1 MKLKTSL
8 IILLTVAGCFF
19 FRNCHLAFGQTTSR
33 EIEETA
39 EKTYPEDGHDV
50 NAITALTSI
59 SRAIGELQGQI
70 RNEKKR
76 LHVVKTREERAEI
89 AEEIDKLK
97 ERADSLMANFETI
110 ATGIDRE
117 SFETRPQKRFDWKE
131 EVQILIGPIMNEL
144 KGMTARPRL
153 IENLRVQVAYYEKQI
168 AIIKDALENIHVN
181 ITQTTDEN
189 LKSKLTDLENTWYD
203 KGKNASSQ
211 LTVVKYQLAE
221 KLRERNT
228 LLESGQNIVRVFF
241 KSRGRNFIMAVFAF
255 LVVFFSLRYVHRY
268 IYKISPIRR
277 TVTGSFYFRLAD
289 VVYHVLTFVAAT
301 AALLIVLYVCGD
313 WVLLGLA
320 FVFVFGLIWTAKQ
333 TLPRF
338 YDQCTILLNL
348 GTVKEHE
355 RVIYNGLPW
364 RVASLQINTYLV
376 NPELKGGTIRLP
388 LRELKDVRSRPY
400 HPDEP
405 WFPSKESDWV
415 ILADGTLGK
424 VIIQT
429 PEVVQLAIA
438 GGSCKTYPTTD
449 FLTQNPLNISKSFRI
464 SVVFGI
470 DYQYQH
476 IATGEIPDK
485 LKEYLQAELINEG
498 YEEHVISLIVEFKE
512 MGDSSIDYDILV
524 DFSGRVAKDY
534 YKLSRVIQKIAM
546 NAASKY
552 GWEIPYTT
560 FTINHNQSEANR
572 ESTPILPPRGEF
584 CR

>member
-8 IILLTVAGCFF
+8 IILLIVAGCFL
-19 FRNCHLAFGQTTSR
+19 FRNYYFAFGQTANQET
-33 EIEETA
+33 EETD
-39 EKTYPEDGHDV
+39 EKAAPEGCNDA
-50 NAITALTSI
+50 NAVTALTSI
-59 SRAIGELQGQI
+59 SQAIGELQGQI
-70 RNEKKR
+70 KSEKKR
-76 LHVVKTREERAEI
+76 LQVIKTQEERAEI
-89 AEEIDKLK
+89 AEGIDKLK
-97 ERADSLMANFETI
+97 ERIESLKGNFEAI
-110 ATGIDRE
+110 ATGVDRE
-117 SFETRPQKRFDWKE
+117 TFDTRPQKRFDWKE

-144 KGMTARPRL
+144 KSMTARPRL

-168 AIIKDALENIHVN
+168 AIIKDALENIHVH
-181 ITQTTDEN
+181 IAQAKDEN
-189 LKSKLTDLENTWYD
+189 LKTKLIDLENTWYD

-211 LTVVKYQLAE
+211 LTVANYQLAE
-221 KLRERNT
+221 KLRERKT
-228 LLESGQNIVRVFF
+228 LLESGQSIVRVFF
-241 KSRGRNFIMAVFAF
+241 KSRGRNFILAVIAF
-255 LVVFFSLRYVHRY
+255 FVVFFSLRNIHRY
-268 IYKISPIRR
+268 IYKTSPIHR
-277 TVTGSFYFRLAD
+277 TVAGSFYVRLAN
-289 VVYHVLTFVAAT
+289 VLYHVLTFVVAT
-301 AALLIVLYVCGD
+301 AALLLVLYVCGD

-320 FVFVFGLIWTAKQ
+320 FVFIFGLIWTAKQ

-364 RVASLQINTYLV
+364 KVASLQLSTYLV
-376 NPELKGGTIRLP
+376 NPELKGGTLRLP
-388 LRELKDVRSRPY
+388 LRDLKDIRSRPY

-405 WFPSKESDWV
+405 WFPCKENDWV
-415 ILADGTLGK
+415 ILADGTLGR

-429 PEVVQLAIA
+429 PEVVQLAIG

-470 DYQYQH
+470 DYQYQN
-476 IATGEIPDK
+476 IATSEIPDK

-534 YKLSRVIQKIAM
+534 YKLSRVIQKIVM

-552 GWEIPYTT
+552 RWEIPYTT
-560 FTINHNQSEANR
+560 FTINHNQ
-572 ESTPILPPRGEF
+572 P
-584 CR
+584 

>member
-19 FRNCHLAFGQTTSR
+19 FQNCHLAFGQSADQR
-33 EIEETA
+33 IDETA
-39 EKTYPEDGHDV
+39 EKTAPEGGQVV
-50 NAITALTSI
+50 NAINALTSI
-59 SRAIGELQGQI
+59 SGAIGELQGQI
-70 RNEKKR
+70 INEKNR
-76 LHVVKTREERAEI
+76 LQRVEAQEERAEI
-89 AEEIDKLK
+89 TEEIDKLK

-110 ATGIDRE
+110 ATGVDRE
-117 SFETRPQKRFDWKE
+117 SFETRPKKHFDWKE

-144 KGMTARPRL
+144 KSLTARPRL
-153 IENLRVQVAYYEKQI
+153 IENLRVQAAYYEKQI
-168 AIIKDALENIHVN
+168 AIIKDALENIHAS
-181 ITQTTDEN
+181 IAHATDEN
-189 LKSKLTDLENTWYD
+189 LKSKLTNLENTWYD
-203 KGKNASSQ
+203 KGRNASSQ
-211 LTVVKYQLAE
+211 LTVINYQLAE

-228 LLESGQNIVRVFF
+228 LFESGQNIVRVFF
-241 KSRGRNFIMAVFAF
+241 KSRGRNFIMAVVAF
-255 LVVFFSLRYVHRY
+255 LVVFFFLRYVHQH
-268 IYKISPIRR
+268 IYKISPVHR

-289 VVYHVLTFVAAT
+289 VVYHVITFVAAT

-313 WVLLGLA
+313 WVLLGLS
-320 FVFVFGLIWTAKQ
+320 FVFIFGLIWTAKQ
-333 TLPRF
+333 TLPLF

-364 RVASLQINTYLV
+364 KVASLQISTYLV
-376 NPELKGGTIRLP
+376 NPELKGGTLRLP
-388 LRELKDVRSRPY
+388 LRELKDIRSRPY

-449 FLTQNPLNISKSFRI
+449 YLTQNPLNISKSFRI

-470 DYQYQH
+470 DYQYQD
-476 IATGEIPDK
+476 IATSEIPDK

-498 YEEHVISLIVEFKE
+498 YGEHVISLIVEFKE
-512 MGDSSIDYDILV
+512 MGDSSIDYDILA

-546 NAASKY
+546 NAVVKY
-552 GWEIPYTT
+552 RWEIPYTT
-560 FTINHNQSEANR
+560 YTINHNQ
-572 ESTPILPPRGEF
+572 T
-584 CR
+584 

>member
-1 MKLKTSL
+1 
-8 IILLTVAGCFF
+8 
-19 FRNCHLAFGQTTSR
+19 
-33 EIEETA
+33 
-39 EKTYPEDGHDV
+39 
-50 NAITALTSI
+50 
-59 SRAIGELQGQI
+59 
-70 RNEKKR
+70 
-76 LHVVKTREERAEI
+76 
-89 AEEIDKLK
+89 
-97 ERADSLMANFETI
+97 
-110 ATGIDRE
+110 
-117 SFETRPQKRFDWKE
+117 
-131 EVQILIGPIMNEL
+131 
-144 KGMTARPRL
+144 RPRL
-153 IENLRVQVAYYEKQI
+153 IYNLRVQVAYYEKQI
-168 AIIKDALENIHVN
+168 AIIKDALENIHAN
-181 ITQTTDEN
+181 IVHTTDEN
-189 LKSKLTDLENTWYD
+189 LKGKLTDLENTWYD
-203 KGKNASSQ
+203 KGKNVSSQ

-221 KLRERNT
+221 KLRERST

-255 LVVFFSLRYVHRY
+255 LVVFFFLRYVHRY
-268 IYKISPIRR
+268 IYKISPIHR
-277 TVTGSFYFRLAD
+277 TVAGSFYFRLAD

-313 WVLLGLA
+313 WVLLGLS

-338 YDQCTILLNL
+338 YDQCSILLNL

-364 RVASLQINTYLV
+364 KVASLQINTYLV

-388 LRELKDVRSRPY
+388 LRELKDIRSRPY

-405 WFPSKESDWV
+405 WFPSKENDWV
-415 ILADGTLGK
+415 ILADGTLGM

-470 DYQYQH
+470 DYQYQN

-485 LKEYLQAELINEG
+485 LKEYLHAELINEG
-498 YEEHVISLIVEFKE
+498 YEEHVIGLIVEFKE
-512 MGDSSIDYDILV
+512 MGDSSLDYDILV

-552 GWEIPYTT
+552 RWEIPYTT
-560 FTINHNQSEANR
+560 FTINHNQ
-572 ESTPILPPRGEF
+572 T
-584 CR
+584 

>member
-19 FRNCHLAFGQTTSR
+19 FRNCHLAFGQSANPG
-33 EIEETA
+33 IEETA
-39 EKTYPEDGHDV
+39 EKTAPADSLDA
-50 NAITALTSI
+50 NAINALTSI
-59 SRAIGELQGQI
+59 SGAIGELQGQI
-70 RNEKKR
+70 INEKKR
-76 LHVVKTREERAEI
+76 LQAVIAQEERAEI

-117 SFETRPQKRFDWKE
+117 SFETRPQKHFDWKE

-144 KGMTARPRL
+144 KSMTARPRL

-168 AIIKDALENIHVN
+168 AIIKDALETIRANIAH
-181 ITQTTDEN
+181 TTDEN

-203 KGKNASSQ
+203 KGKNVSSQ

-221 KLRERNT
+221 KLRERST

-241 KSRGRNFIMAVFAF
+241 KSRGRNFIMAVIAF
-255 LVVFFSLRYVHRY
+255 LMVFFSLRYVHRY
-268 IYKISPIRR
+268 IYKISPIHR

-313 WVLLGLA
+313 WVLLGLS

-338 YDQCTILLNL
+338 YDQCSILLNL

-376 NPELKGGTIRLP
+376 NPELKGGTLRLP
-388 LRELKDVRSRPY
+388 LRELKDIRSRPY

-405 WFPSKESDWV
+405 WFPSKENDWV
-415 ILADGTLGK
+415 ILSDGTLGM

-470 DYQYQH
+470 DYQYQN

-512 MGDSSIDYDILV
+512 MGDSSLDYDILV

-546 NAASKY
+546 NAAGKHR
-552 GWEIPYTT
+552 WEIPYTT
-560 FTINHNQSEANR
+560 FTINHNQ
-572 ESTPILPPRGEF
+572 P
-584 CR
+584 

>member
-8 IILLTVAGCFF
+8 IILLAVAGCFF
-19 FRNCHLAFGQTTSR
+19 FRNCRLALGQSANQG
-33 EIEETA
+33 IEEAA
-39 EKTYPEDGHDV
+39 EKTAPADRQDAD
-50 NAITALTSI
+50 AINALTGI
-59 SRAIGELQGQI
+59 SRAISELQGQI
-70 RNEKKR
+70 RSERKR
-76 LHVVKTREERAEI
+76 LQTVKAQEERSEI
-89 AEEIDKLK
+89 TEEIDKLK

-117 SFETRPQKRFDWKE
+117 SFETRPQKHFDWKE
-131 EVQILIGPIMNEL
+131 EVQILIGPMMNEL
-144 KGMTARPRL
+144 KSMTARPRL

-168 AIIKDALENIHVN
+168 AVIKDALENIRTNVAH
-181 ITQTTDEN
+181 TTDEN

-221 KLRERNT
+221 KLSERNS

-241 KSRGRNFIMAVFAF
+241 KSRGRNFLMAVFAF
-255 LVVFFSLRYVHRY
+255 LMVFFFLRYVHRY
-268 IYKISPIRR
+268 IYKISPIHR

-289 VVYHVLTFVAAT
+289 VVYHVITFVAAT

-313 WVLLGLA
+313 WVLLGLS
-320 FVFVFGLIWTAKQ
+320 FVFIFGLVWTAKQ

-338 YDQCTILLNL
+338 YDQCSILLNL

-364 RVASLQINTYLV
+364 RVTSLQINTYLV
-376 NPELKGGTIRLP
+376 NPELKGGTLRLP
-388 LRELKDVRSRPY
+388 LRELKDIRSRPY

-405 WFPSKESDWV
+405 WFPSKENDWV
-415 ILADGTLGK
+415 ILSDGTLGM

-438 GGSCKTYPTTD
+438 GGSCKTYPTTE

-470 DYQYQH
+470 DYQYQN

-485 LKEYLQAELINEG
+485 LKEYLQSQLMNEG
-498 YEEHVISLIVEFKE
+498 YGEHVISLIVEFKE
-512 MGDSSIDYDILV
+512 MGDSSLDYDILV

-546 NAASKY
+546 NAAGKY
-552 GWEIPYTT
+552 HWEIPYTT
-560 FTINHNQSEANR
+560 FTINHNQA
-572 ESTPILPPRGEF
+572 
-584 CR
+584 

>member
-8 IILLTVAGCFF
+8 LILLTVAGCFL
-19 FRNCHLAFGQTTSR
+19 FRNCHFAFGQIVNQ

-39 EKTYPEDGHDV
+39 EKATPEGCNDA

-76 LHVVKTREERAEI
+76 LQVIKTQEERSEI

-97 ERADSLMANFETI
+97 ERIESLKGNFEAI
-110 ATGIDRE
+110 ASGIDRE
-117 SFETRPQKRFDWKE
+117 TFDTRPQKRFDWKE

-144 KGMTARPRL
+144 KSMTARPRL
-153 IENLRVQVAYYEKQI
+153 IENLRVQAAYYEKQI
-168 AIIKDALENIHVN
+168 AIIKDALENIHSN
-181 ITQTTDEN
+181 IAQTSDED
-189 LKSKLTDLENTWYD
+189 LKTKLIDLENTWYD

-211 LTVVKYQLAE
+211 LTVVNYQLAE
-221 KLRERNT
+221 KLRERKT

-241 KSRGRNFIMAVFAF
+241 KSRGRNFILAVIAF
-255 LVVFFSLRYVHRY
+255 FVVFFSLRYIHRY
-268 IYKISPIRR
+268 IYKTSPIHR
-277 TVTGSFYFRLAD
+277 TVSGSFYFRLAD
-289 VVYHVLTFVAAT
+289 VLYHVLTFVVAT
-301 AALLIVLYVCGD
+301 AALLLVLYVCGD

-320 FVFVFGLIWTAKQ
+320 FVVIFGLIWTAKQ

-338 YDQCTILLNL
+338 YDQCAILLNL

-364 RVASLQINTYLV
+364 KVASLQISTYLV
-376 NPELKGGTIRLP
+376 NPELKGGTLRLP
-388 LRELKDVRSRPY
+388 LRELKDIRSRPY

-405 WFPSKESDWV
+405 WFPCKENDWV
-415 ILADGTLGK
+415 ILADGTLGR

-464 SVVFGI
+464 NVVFGV
-470 DYQYQH
+470 DYQYQN
-476 IATGEIPDK
+476 IATSEIPDK
-485 LKEYLQAELINEG
+485 LKEYLQAEITNEG
-498 YEEHVISLIVEFKE
+498 YGEHVISLVVEFKE

-552 GWEIPYTT
+552 RWEIPYTT
-560 FTINHNQSEANR
+560 FTINHNQ
-572 ESTPILPPRGEF
+572 P
-584 CR
+584 